1 MATPT
6 PDRKVTMPRRA
17 IGTDRSA
24 EDLERLDAIVASVR
38 RTYHTVEDM
47 TQSFIREAIVTGVF
61 PPGQRLN
68 LDAIAATLGVSR
80 MPVRAGLRQLESEG
94 LIQVSPYR
102 GARVSVLAPAEI
114 AEIYELRVVL
124 ECYLL
129 EHLMAKLDDAFVDE
143 LEEIVGRLEAAEE
156 LGARL
161 EQRQSFYQALYERA
175 ERPRA
180 LAQVNTLRSSVG
192 RYLLLVRVD
201 EHRGHAEFLGFLR
214 ARDLAG
220 AQAWLTAHLRNVSST
235 LQGLVAQE
243 ENAGGPARD
252 KVAEPAR
259 V

>member
-1 MATPT
+1 
-6 PDRKVTMPRRA
+6 MPRRA
-17 IGTDRSA
+17 IGPDWSA

-129 EHLMAKLDDAFVDE
+129 EHLMGKVDDAFVDE
-143 LEEIVGRLEAAEE
+143 LEAIVGRLEAAEE

-175 ERPRA
+175 DRPRA

-201 EHRGHAEFLGFLR
+201 EHHGHDELLGFLR

-220 AQAWLTAHLRNVSST
+220 AQAWLTAHLQTVSST
-235 LQGLVAQE
+235 LQRLVARE
-243 ENAGGPARD
+243 ESAGGSAGD
-252 KVAEPAR
+252 MVAEPAP